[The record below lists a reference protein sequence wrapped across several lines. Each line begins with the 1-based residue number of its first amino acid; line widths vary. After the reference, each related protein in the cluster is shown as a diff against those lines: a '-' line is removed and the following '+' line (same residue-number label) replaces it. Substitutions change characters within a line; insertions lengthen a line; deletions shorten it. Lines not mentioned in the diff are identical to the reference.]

1 MPYSKVDT
9 SKLSGYAL
17 EYVLARQGGAT
28 DAEAH
33 VRANAATGGSGLTM
47 DDVYR
52 ITSGTGSKQTFT
64 SNPYNPN
71 YVSSPYDYSGYHYYT
86 EQQRPQNSALQ
97 GQIAELMAQMQQ
109 QQKEYQ
115 QRLQE
120 AEQERQG
127 QIAELMAQMERQQK
141 EYQQRLQEAEQERLR
156 RQQLA
161 QRLSS
166 PEYLSQMA
174 QQMTEYMS
182 PAMQQMQNEAMKKI
196 LQASEARGFT
206 HSGIVP
212 ALQQKAANE
221 LSAYFANRGLD
232 IASEAINR
240 ALASQSD
247 EAEQL
252 SRQLGMELAAMES
265 GRNFNWRT
273 ISDML
278 DYIQRANEIDRS
290 YELSKAGMLLPYT
303 AMTRSEQA
311 NFIIRLLEIM
321 GQMPGEFSPFEIEE
335 IRKEL
340 FGW

>member
-52 ITSGTGSKQTFT
+52 ITSGTGSEQTFT

-86 EQQRPQNSALQ
+86 EQQQPQNSA
-97 GQIAELMAQMQQ
+97 
-109 QQKEYQ
+109 
-115 QRLQE
+115 
-120 AEQERQG
+120 
-127 QIAELMAQMERQQK
+127 
-141 EYQQRLQEAEQERLR
+141 LQEAEQERLR

>member
-52 ITSGTGSKQTFT
+52 ITSGTGSNQTFT

-86 EQQRPQNSALQ
+86 EQQQPQNSALQ

-120 AEQERQG
+120 AEQER
-127 QIAELMAQMERQQK
+127 
-141 EYQQRLQEAEQERLR
+141 LR
-156 RQQLA
+156 RQQLV
-161 QRLSS
+161 QQLSS

-182 PAMQQMQNEAMKKI
+182 PAMQQMQNEAMKRI

-221 LSAYFANRGLD
+221 LIAYFANRGLD

-278 DYIQRANEIDRS
+278 DYAQRANEIDRS

-311 NFIIRLLEIM
+311 NFIIRLLEMM

>member
-17 EYVLARQGGAT
+17 EYVLARQEGAT

-33 VRANAATGGSGLTM
+33 MRANAATGGSGLTM

-86 EQQRPQNSALQ
+86 EQQRPQNSVLQ
-97 GQIAELMAQMQQ
+97 RQIDELMAQMQQ
-109 QQKEYQ
+109 
-115 QRLQE
+115 
-120 AEQERQG
+120 
-127 QIAELMAQMERQQK
+127 QQK

-278 DYIQRANEIDRS
+278 DYAQRANEIDRS

>member
-1 MPYSKVDT
+1 MPYSNVDT

-86 EQQRPQNSALQ
+86 EQQRPQNSAL
-97 GQIAELMAQMQQ
+97 
-109 QQKEYQ
+109 
-115 QRLQE
+115 
-120 AEQERQG
+120 QG

-278 DYIQRANEIDRS
+278 DYAQRANEIDRS

-311 NFIIRLLEIM
+311 NFIIRLLEMM